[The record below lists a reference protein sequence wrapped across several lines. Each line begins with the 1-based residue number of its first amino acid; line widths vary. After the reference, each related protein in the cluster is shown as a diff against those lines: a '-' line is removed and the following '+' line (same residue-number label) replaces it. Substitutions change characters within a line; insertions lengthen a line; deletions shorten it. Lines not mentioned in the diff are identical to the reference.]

1 MTPPAHAHA
10 LATPEAALIPATR
23 TTPDAAALDLLE
35 RLVIES
41 HRATSAAQNG
51 DADTLHE
58 LLATRGEMISALEAL
73 ASIVAPHIGPYRPRR
88 AQSEATRARL
98 LAKSRELQELNVRLL
113 QCVRAEAQR
122 LSISIAALDRGESS
136 EDAYR
141 PAQAERTPSL
151 DLMR

>member
-1 MTPPAHAHA
+1 MTPPAHAYA
-10 LATPEAALIPATR
+10 LLTPGASVPAVS

-35 RLVIES
+35 RIIIDS
-41 HRATSAAQNG
+41 HRAANAAQHG
-51 DADTLHE
+51 DSETLHE

-73 ASIVAPHIGPYRPRR
+73 AAIVAPHIGPHRSRR
-88 AQSEATRARL
+88 AQSEGTRARL
-98 LAKSRELQELNVRLL
+98 LAKSKELQELNVRLL

-122 LSISIAALDRGESS
+122 LSISIAALDRGDIS

-141 PAQAERTPSL
+141 PSQAGRTSSL